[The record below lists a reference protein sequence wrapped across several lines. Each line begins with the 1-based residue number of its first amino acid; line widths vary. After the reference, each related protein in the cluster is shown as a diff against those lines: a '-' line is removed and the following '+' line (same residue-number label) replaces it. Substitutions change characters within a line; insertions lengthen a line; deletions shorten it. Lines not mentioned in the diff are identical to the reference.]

1 MNAGSNMR
9 IASSI
14 TKVGLMVLFWTLSG
28 CSDFLE
34 SDNINDFQ
42 YVSTFDFNLDDQGWT
57 GGFSDYPSGLED
69 SLQLEV
75 SVANLPVSGMG
86 GRGLRLSGKNPHRDL
101 FYYYY
106 REIRGLSP
114 NTQFLLRFTADFVVE
129 RLEELP
135 ADAAGDV
142 YFKVGSTM
150 EEPQAS
156 TGESAQNGYR
166 PVEIGLDKGS
176 QPAQSGL
183 DMKAIG
189 RVIIPVTSTARTIQA
204 SNNQTPLLIRSNDEG
219 SIWLTL
225 GFDSSLDLH
234 MAFYLANLSVYYTV
248 L

>member
-1 MNAGSNMR
+1 MS
-9 IASSI
+9 IVSSI
-14 TKVGLMVLFWTLSG
+14 SKIGLVVLLWSLAG

-42 YVSTFDFNLDDQGWT
+42 YVSTFDFNVDDQGWT

-75 SVANLPVSGMG
+75 SMSNLPVAGMG
-86 GRGLRLSGKNPHRDL
+86 GRGLRLSGINPHRDL
-101 FYYYY
+101 FYYYC

-135 ADAAGDV
+135 ADAVGDV
-142 YFKVGSTM
+142 YFKVGSTT
-150 EEPQAS
+150 EEPQVT
-156 TGESAQNGYR
+156 TGESSQNGYR
-166 PVEIGLDKGS
+166 PVEIGLDKGG
-176 QPAQSGL
+176 QPSESGP

-204 SNNQTPLLIRSNDEG
+204 SNNQAPILIRSNDEG
-219 SIWLTL
+219 KIWLVL
-225 GFDSSLDLH
+225 GFDSSLDVHL
-234 MAFYLANLSVYYTV
+234 AFYLANLSVYYTV